1 MFFWSPQDQIWYQKL
16 VPSAGPLPG
25 IFALYMVYWLVI
37 PVCRPYAYGVLGID
51 FSEKAPIYLL
61 GVQLFFFGG
70 WNSILPSIV
79 GILCGAAWI
88 SNIRGVQGV
97 RIPLLKSLVN
107 DWIVF
112 IRKVEASSTAAA
124 SIWGAIPHILNTR
137 NLHVSIQEQPV
148 VPLGENIENLMS
160 MGFDRTVASGALIRS
175 RDNVQVAI
183 DSLLYHPT
191 LSRSNNE

>member
-1 MFFWSPQDQIWYQKL
+1 MKEQTKQHELCLHVKL
-16 VPSAGPLPG
+16 SISLTTY
-25 IFALYMVYWLVI
+25 AL
-37 PVCRPYAYGVLGID
+37 
-51 FSEKAPIYLL
+51 
-61 GVQLFFFGG
+61 
-70 WNSILPSIV
+70 
-79 GILCGAAWI
+79 
-88 SNIRGVQGV
+88 
-97 RIPLLKSLVN
+97 
-107 DWIVF
+107 VF

>member
-1 MFFWSPQDQIWYQKL
+1 MYEGLGPALTGSIALYFLGPVEPTLGSSKLASLLLLTAAVSFILFLPGMFFWSPQNQIWYQKL

-107 DWIVF
+107 DWIG
-112 IRKVEASSTAAA
+112 TY
-124 SIWGAIPHILNTR
+124 P
-137 NLHVSIQEQPV
+137 NLHLTHDIC
-148 VPLGENIENLMS
+148 
-160 MGFDRTVASGALIRS
+160 
-175 RDNVQVAI
+175 
-183 DSLLYHPT
+183 LLFYQYMCP
-191 LSRSNNE
+191 